1 MLNSSRMRH
10 RRIEALRL
18 SQGERRDGQRAADA
32 PDVTFDEAEGVTFA
46 EAPPLEFARDCGAD
60 GGVSVRVE
68 ADRDDCRDV
77 AVPSGLVL
85 VGRGPQCTLKLSG
98 ADVAEKHFLALYLQG
113 QFFVCDLG
121 SPSGTFHNDQ
131 KVTSGWVPNGS
142 ALHVGDARIVLEGP
156 ASEPK
161 PSEPRDVTAAD
172 DDAGLWLRFPFADHA
187 DQRHQIKRA
196 VTLFGRDARCRV
208 RIPSRSVSRFHCVL
222 VRTAGGAW
230 VHDLGS
236 REGIRVNGRRVEM
249 ARIDD
254 DCELTVGRTSVYLH
268 HGHEFAAD
276 QGPDSGMIAPGML
289 TEDFV
294 AALIGEMRAAQRET
308 LTEIGGM
315 LRDVLRALAKGQ
327 GASPQPGVE
336 TAIKTIERRMKRL
349 RLEDGRNSTSLQR
362 RGG

>member
-18 SQGERRDGQRAADA
+18 SQGGLRPDGSPSESHEADPEDA
-32 PDVTFDEAEGVTFA
+32 GVTFA
-46 EAPPLEFARDCGAD
+46 EAPPLEFARDCGA
-60 GGVSVRVE
+60 GSGVSIRVE
-68 ADRDDCRDV
+68 ADRNQPRDV
-77 AVPSGLVL
+77 TVPSGLVL
-85 VGRGPQCTLKLSG
+85 VGRGPNCTLQLSG
-98 ADVAEKHFLALYLQG
+98 SEIAEKHVLALFLQG

-121 SPSGTFHNDQ
+121 SPAGTFLNDQ

-142 ALHVGDARIVLEGP
+142 ALQVGGARLVLEGP
-156 ASEPK
+156 ASESAELAPD
-161 PSEPRDVTAAD
+161 EPGP
-172 DDAGLWLRFPFADHA
+172 GLWLRFPFAAEA
-187 DQRHQIKRA
+187 DQRHQIKRP

-294 AALIGEMRAAQRET
+294 ASLIAEMRAAQRET

-327 GASPQPGVE
+327 TASPQPGVE